1 MSRWLMVGLVLSL
14 GVIGLGC
21 SQALSTATLA
31 QTPTPNPTATT
42 PPTPTLKPTARAI
55 PTSTVAAAPT
65 PTLPPPPPPTPEP
78 VHPVIQYITVR
89 NFDISPEIIDSL
101 KFLAEDGFT
110 ATEKGLIDVFGSVST
125 FYSVADQQRLLA
137 VVRSYVNDGELQ
149 LLTKATEANLPALTI
164 SRLEF
169 HRKKSGKSEFDE
181 SLIPLLAKYSPDEQ
195 LTLFT
200 HYDWKIDSALVQP
213 HVAAL
218 EAGIPFSTAFEL
230 RGFTEDG
237 EVSKA
242 ETTFIGLLAA
252 HPQFRSELID
262 QYPIVDDG
270 LVEALSHGLSLKF

>member
-21 SQALSTATLA
+21 SQTLSTATATLA
-31 QTPTPNPTATT
+31 QTPTPSPTATT

-65 PTLPPPPPPTPEP
+65 PTLPPPPTPEP

-89 NFDISPEIIDSL
+89 NFDISPEIMDSL

-110 ATEKGLIDVFGSVST
+110 ATEKGLIDAFGSMST

-137 VVRSYVNDGELQ
+137 LVGSYVNDGELQ

-169 HRKKSGKSEFDE
+169 HRKKSGKSELDE

-200 HYDWKIDSALVQP
+200 HYDWKIDSALVQLN
-213 HVAAL
+213 VAAL
-218 EAGIPFSTAFEL
+218 EAGIPFSTVFEL
-230 RGFTEDG
+230 MGFTEDG

-242 ETTFIGLLAA
+242 ETTFFG
-252 HPQFRSELID
+252 
-262 QYPIVDDG
+262 
-270 LVEALSHGLSLKF
+270 